1 MGIRR
6 QRIVVTQEV
15 LLLAVKNKNKET
27 RDG

>member
-27 RDG
+27 RNG